1 MFDKLRTMVE
11 GYLEEALENPV
22 AAKANHYLR
31 KGKAAA
37 QLLRKSVDVGV
48 TPADAVYQHNKMT
61 LWRYRSV
68 STAGEAEG
76 GVTAQA
82 PVQDD
87 DRPRT
92 PIVFVPSLINRHYIL
107 DLMPGRSLVEFLVGA
122 GFDVYMV
129 DWGRP
134 SDEDRYASFDDYLDG
149 VLHRALRRA
158 AARAGTDKVTLIGYC
173 MGGTLTAI
181 YTALHPEKVRNLVT
195 FAAPIDFSEG
205 GLLSEWTDRRRFNA
219 DLLVDSLGNVPW
231 QLMQASFH
239 MLIPTLWAQK
249 ALYLYDRL
257 ENDAF
262 VDHFLALETWG
273 NDNVSFPGECYRRYV
288 KDLYQGNELVRG
300 GLYIHGKAARLEN
313 IHCPVLNV
321 AALGDH
327 IVPLASTKPL
337 TDRAAS
343 TDKDLWE
350 LPGGHIGAIV
360 SRTAA
365 RTFWPALDAWLRQ
378 RC

>member
-1 MFDKLRTMVE
+1 MIDKLRAMFE
-11 GYLEEALENPV
+11 GYLEKASDNPV
-22 AAKANHYLR
+22 VAKANHYVG

-37 QLLRKSVDVGV
+37 QLLKKKVDVGV

-61 LWRYRSV
+61 LWRYRMVPTS
-68 STAGEAEG
+68 SEAEQG
-76 GVTAQA
+76 LA
-82 PVQDD
+82 PGQGQ

-134 SDEDRYASFDDYLDG
+134 GDEDRYTSFDEYIDG
-149 VLHRALRRA
+149 LLHRAVRRA
-158 AARAGTDKVTLIGYC
+158 AACSGTDDVTLIGYC

-181 YTALHPEKVRNLVT
+181 YAALHPEHVRNLVG

-262 VDHFLALETWG
+262 VDNFLALETWG

-288 KDLYQGNELVRG
+288 KDLYQGNQLVRG
-300 GLYIHGKAARLEN
+300 GLHVHGRAARLES
-313 IHCPVLNV
+313 ITCPVLNV
-321 AALGDH
+321 AAMGDH
-327 IVPLASTKPL
+327 IVPLASAKPL
-337 TDRAAS
+337 TDQAGS

-365 RTFWPALDAWLRQ
+365 RKFWPALDAWLRQ
-378 RC
+378 RS